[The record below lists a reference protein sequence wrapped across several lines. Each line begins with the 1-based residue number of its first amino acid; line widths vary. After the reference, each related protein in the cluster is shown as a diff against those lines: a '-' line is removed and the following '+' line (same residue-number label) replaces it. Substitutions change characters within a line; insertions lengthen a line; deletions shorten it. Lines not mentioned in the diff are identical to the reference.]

1 MGRWVAMSE
10 GGGSDFSGYLCVPP
24 SGRGPGLL
32 LIQEI
37 WGVNAHIRAMADA
50 YAAEGFVVLA
60 PDVFWRQQARIDLTY
75 DDAGI
80 ELAYKHYNALDM
92 YQACDDLGRAVEYLK
107 GCEFVEGRL
116 GVLGYCLGGTLA
128 YSLAANEHLSAGV
141 SYYGSGIG
149 GMLNKTPRMA
159 FPFLFHF
166 AGDDHL
172 IAMEEVTRLKPL
184 LSATGDA
191 TFRIYEGQRHGFNC
205 VERNS
210 YSMKAALLAKA
221 DTLRFLA
228 QHLVR

>member
-1 MGRWVAMSE
+1 MGRWVAMLAAQE
-10 GGGSDFSGYLCVPP
+10 SDFSGYLCVPP

-60 PDVFWRQQARIDLTY
+60 PDVFWRQQVRIDLAY

-80 ELAYKHYNALDM
+80 NQAYRHYNALDM
-92 YQACDDLGRAVEYLK
+92 DQACDDLGRAIEYLK
-107 GCEFVEGRL
+107 GCEFIEGKL

-149 GMLNKTPRMA
+149 GMLNKIPQMA

-166 AGDDHL
+166 AADDHL
-172 IAMEEVTRLKPL
+172 IAMEEITRLQPL
-184 LSATGDA
+184 ISATGDG
-191 TFRIYEGQRHGFNC
+191 TFRIYDGQRHGFNC
-205 VERNS
+205 AERAS
-210 YSMKAALLAKA
+210 YSMQAALLAKA
-221 DTLRFLA
+221 RTLRFFA

>member
-1 MGRWVAMSE
+1 MGRWVSMSE
-10 GGGSDFSGYLCVPP
+10 GGGADFSGYLCVPP
-24 SGRGPGLL
+24 SGKGPGLL

-37 WGVNAHIRAMADA
+37 WGVNAHIRAMADN

-60 PDVFWRQQARIDLTY
+60 PDIFWRQQPGIDLVY
-75 DDAGI
+75 DDAGT

-92 YQACDDLGRAVEYLK
+92 YQACDDLGRAVEFLK
-107 GCEFVEGRL
+107 NCEFVEGRL

-172 IAMEEVTRLKPL
+172 ITLEEVNRLKPL

-191 TFRIYEGQRHGFNC
+191 TFRIHEGQRHGFNC

-210 YSMKAALLAKA
+210 YSMRAALLAKG
-221 DTLRFLA
+221 DTLRFFA